1 MRTPRRPLAATIASL
16 SVMLLS
22 VGGGTLHAQPL
33 PAAKELMAKSDA
45 AMGGLGVFDKHTSLH
60 LVGSMSAPA
69 MGMEAQIELF
79 KAKPS
84 QYLQKLAIG
93 ALGDITQGYDG
104 RTAWI
109 SQPGQSPV
117 ALDSAQT
124 EGMKWQAD
132 FLGNFHDMARYKS
145 VETVGLV
152 DFEGTRS
159 YKVKVVRSTGGEGFE
174 FYDASTGLIAGIQAS
189 ADTPMGKME
198 QTSVFSEYKAFADVK
213 MPTKI
218 RQKNAQYEAVIT
230 FTTIEFDKVDPA
242 VFALPDALKTKPK
255 P

>member
-1 MRTPRRPLAATIASL
+1 MRTPRRPVAATIAAL
-16 SVMLLS
+16 SVIMFS
-22 VGGGTLHAQPL
+22 AVAGTLTAQPL

-45 AMGGLGVFDKHTSLH
+45 AMGGLGVFERHTSLH
-60 LVGSMSAPA
+60 LVGSVSAPSI
-69 MGMEAQIELF
+69 GMEAQIELF

-93 ALGDITQGYDG
+93 ALGDLTQGYDG

-198 QTSVFSEYKAFADVK
+198 QTNIFSDYKAFADVK

-218 RQKNAQYEAVIT
+218 RQKNAQYEAVIK
-230 FTTIEFDKVDPA
+230 FTKVEFDKVDPA
-242 VFALPDALKTKPK
+242 VFALPEVLKPKTKP
-255 P
+255 